1 MSLTPQAIPGM
12 RARLHMPEE
21 ILSLPV
27 AGTGVVSDGEV
38 VVQSA
43 DGKTV
48 SAVTEATNTKFGVV
62 VFQHV
67 GKSGK
72 NALGKGK
79 VGMGILYLIFCWTL
93 LPAIIAFFEGIIY
106 LCTSDED
113 FAKKY
118 G

>member
-72 NALGKGK
+72 NALGKEA
-79 VGMGILYLIFCWTL
+79 YQ
-93 LPAIIAFFEGIIY
+93 
-106 LCTSDED
+106 
-113 FAKKY
+113 AKDCAPVMQIGSIWVKPSAPVIDINA
-118 G
+118 

>member
-27 AGTGVVSDGEV
+27 AGIGVVSDGEV

-48 SAVTEATNTKFGVV
+48 SAVTGATNTKFGVV

-67 GKSGK
+67 GKTGK
-72 NALGKGK
+72 NALGKEAYQAKDCAPVMQIGSIWVKPSAPVIDINAK
-79 VGMGILYLIFCWTL
+79 VEPVNYFV
-93 LPAIIAFFEGIIY
+93 
-106 LCTSDED
+106 
-113 FAKKY
+113 
-118 G
+118 

>member
-38 VVQSA
+38 VVQSS

-48 SAVTEATNTKFGVV
+48 SAVTGATNTKFGVV
-62 VFQHV
+62 VFSTWV
-67 GKSGK
+67 NLEKC
-72 NALGKGK
+72 LR
-79 VGMGILYLIFCWTL
+79 
-93 LPAIIAFFEGIIY
+93 
-106 LCTSDED
+106 
-113 FAKKY
+113 
-118 G
+118 

>member
-48 SAVTEATNTKFGVV
+48 SAVTGATNTKFGVV

-72 NALGKGK
+72 NALGKE
-79 VGMGILYLIFCWTL
+79 
-93 LPAIIAFFEGIIY
+93 A
-106 LCTSDED
+106 
-113 FAKKY
+113 
-118 G
+118 